1 MKTVAFFSL
10 SLIVLIGC
18 TGISIAQQSKIRAEV
33 WRTLQ
38 EKGRVR
44 VLVLLNMPWKS
55 EGELNKDE
63 VLVQRQAIASI
74 QNRILSELAGTTH
87 RLIRQYTMTP
97 SIALEIGPDALA
109 VLEQS
114 VTVVGVSEESFGGP
128 AIK

>member
-1 MKTVAFFSL
+1 
-10 SLIVLIGC
+10 
-18 TGISIAQQSKIRAEV
+18 
-33 WRTLQ
+33 
-38 EKGRVR
+38 
-44 VLVLLNMPWKS
+44 MPWKS